1 MRASALLTM
10 CPLRHASNPNDC
22 PAMYL
27 RPLLLMLCCAA
38 LAACKPTPRTAPGAH
53 RTPPPAP
60 QAPAEPETPAPMPEP
75 APAPEPAPVALAEPA
90 DALLKVHA
98 ARQQYSLLQPWDKKL
113 ADEDSALGIYL
124 GDGRVLTTSEPLSAA
139 TYVELSLPDDSR
151 SVPARVL
158 RRDDDLNLA
167 LLTVEHEA
175 DASIFDT
182 RTVLALGEPM
192 AQGEEAELAALVN
205 GLTPVHI
212 PLCVQGVNGAV
223 PHLVARTAAPAP
235 EGHEQGAPVLRDGK
249 LAGLSVA
256 LESDALSLEFI
267 NAELIARFLS
277 EGHRPGTPVLGYYFT
292 ALDDPVL
299 RRYLELPEGQNG
311 LYVSEVLPH
320 SAAEKAGLAPGD
332 VITAIDGMAVDAQGR
347 CRHPLYGLYD
357 AAALLHI
364 AKPLG
369 ETLELSLYRHGEQL
383 KLPVE
388 LNREVQ
394 EQGLH
399 AVEAAGTAP
408 RYILWGGLLFQP
420 LTESY
425 LRAVSERSDGNLPL
439 SFLRLTQ
446 REREEIGEG
455 VKEPIG
461 LTMVIPTPATLGYEK
476 ARFTV
481 VKSVNGRPVHNMA
494 ELAELL
500 DEPTADGVTEIRLD
514 AAPYTLY
521 LDRAAAETANDQL
534 RRRGIPVLRN
544 L

>member
-1 MRASALLTM
+1 
-10 CPLRHASNPNDC
+10 
-22 PAMYL
+22 MYL
-27 RPLLLMLCCAA
+27 RPFLLMLCCAA
-38 LAACKPTPRTAPGAH
+38 LAACKPTPRTAPDAH

-60 QAPAEPETPAPMPEP
+60 QTPAEPETPAPAPAPEPEPAPEP
-75 APAPEPAPVALAEPA
+75 APAPAPAAEPA
-90 DALLKVHA
+90 NALLKVRA
-98 ARQQYSLLQPWDKKL
+98 ARQQYSLLQPWDKKA
-113 ADEDSALGIYL
+113 ADEDSALGVYL
-124 GDGRVLTTSEPLSAA
+124 GDGRVLTTAEPLSAA
-139 TYVELSLPDDSR
+139 TFVELSLPDDSR

-182 RTVLALGEPM
+182 RTALALGEPM
-192 AQGEEAELAALVN
+192 AQGAEAELAALVN

-212 PLCVQGVNGAV
+212 PLRVQGVNGAV

-267 NAELIARFLS
+267 NAELLARFLS
-277 EGHRPGTPVLGYYFT
+277 EGHRAGTPVLGYYYT
-292 ALDDPVL
+292 TLDDPVL

-320 SAAEKAGLAPGD
+320 SAAEKAGLASGD
-332 VITAIDGMAVDAQGR
+332 VITSIDGMEVDAQGR

-364 AKPLG
+364 AKPMG
-369 ETLELSLYRHGEQL
+369 ETLQLGLYRHGEQL
-383 KLPVE
+383 SLPVE
-388 LNREVQ
+388 LNREVA

-399 AVEAAGTAP
+399 ATEPAGRAP

-420 LTESY
+420 LTETY
-425 LRAVSERSDGNLPL
+425 LNAVRERSGGNLPL

-446 REREEIGEG
+446 REREEIGED

-461 LTMVIPTPATLGYEK
+461 LTMVIPTPATQGYEQ

-481 VKSVNGRPVHNMA
+481 VKAVNGKPVHDMA

-500 DEPTADGVTEIRLD
+500 DEPTEDGVTEIRLD

-521 LDRAAAETANDQL
+521 LDRAAAETANDQF

-544 L
+544 EG